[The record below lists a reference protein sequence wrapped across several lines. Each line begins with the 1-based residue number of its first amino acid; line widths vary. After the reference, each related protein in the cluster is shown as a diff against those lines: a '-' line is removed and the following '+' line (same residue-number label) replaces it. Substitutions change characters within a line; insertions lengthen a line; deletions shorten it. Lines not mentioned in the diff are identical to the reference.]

1 MSLFVFFFFNG
12 DGFLEEGSFFFSSF
26 ATFFL
31 FICLFF
37 KLRGSPSS
45 QIHPLTRVI
54 PMEHRG
60 DPLVEGSLKRFREMT
75 QLAIAIEFSL
85 WGAVMLVMVKVS
97 PSTPALLFGLTTIS
111 KISLV
116 CYRTG
121 LFCLD
126 KLINLDYI
134 PSDIYHELSDLSVEG
149 QNLYFG
155 FRRFRFELT
164 QLENSVKNSSPGWL
178 WGLLFLGVLVLCIW
192 LCYKKLHFNKSV
204 YLLIFPTT
212 QVPVVWVRFL
222 FPVGATLVVGYLLVR
237 WRRSGLSWEEFC
249 RGYFFRPG
257 VTPQVVNLFF
267 RRLGWLILLGAF
279 APLAVVGA
287 DLYWMYFYCHSYL
300 YPELGLSGLQEG
312 VAYFEG
318 CRERLNLLSLHPD
331 LYNPDQVEQLVNSFK
346 DLSTRYLYLLDR
358 VEKVTPQVN
367 SLYSEGP
374 SLPPPRW
381 ELVLLRRGWTTLVV
395 ILTVGLLVRAN
406 QTRKLTLEDPRQ

>member
-164 QLENSVKNSSPGWL
+164 QLENSVKNSSFSSLTTSSIPITKTFPSIQNIL
-178 WGLLFLGVLVLCIW
+178 QDAVLQDHRYRLPLG
-192 LCYKKLHFNKSV
+192 
-204 YLLIFPTT
+204 
-212 QVPVVWVRFL
+212 
-222 FPVGATLVVGYLLVR
+222 
-237 WRRSGLSWEEFC
+237 
-249 RGYFFRPG
+249 
-257 VTPQVVNLFF
+257 
-267 RRLGWLILLGAF
+267 
-279 APLAVVGA
+279 
-287 DLYWMYFYCHSYL
+287 YC
-300 YPELGLSGLQEG
+300 
-312 VAYFEG
+312 
-318 CRERLNLLSLHPD
+318 
-331 LYNPDQVEQLVNSFK
+331 
-346 DLSTRYLYLLDR
+346 
-358 VEKVTPQVN
+358 
-367 SLYSEGP
+367 
-374 SLPPPRW
+374 
-381 ELVLLRRGWTTLVV
+381 LLRRRSYHQHQRAH
-395 ILTVGLLVRAN
+395 LLLRLQRVRYHLRYLLPQRSHWPAVPG
-406 QTRKLTLEDPRQ
+406 QRSW